1 MKRNAN
7 FMPLSIWFRD
17 LNEFNEIEFCEFNES
32 GMLIH
37 ARCRIGEVSG
47 EVWVEYDAKGN
58 LIHQKNVLY
67 NVPYEENS
75 KGENRRKELTD
86 VTDEKWIEYDAEGRM
101 IHKWDSGGND
111 ERIEYDAEG
120 KVIHRWSS
128 YFNDVGEEWTEY
140 TSDGIKWHGKCG
152 GDSKEEEFYN
162 YNSDGFPVWH
172 KRIYPTGYTEEEV
185 YEYDSTGRTCTV
197 REING
202 KKDDKVLKFDEAGN
216 CIYCEDDYRC
226 RHWMEYDE
234 KGRQIYAKDQKF
246 VGEDEFFEWWEKFD
260 DKGNCIYRKD
270 VGEYGERECWK
281 EYDDGGNV
289 IYQHEKASNGSE
301 IKHEWDA
308 KGACIRTCSKNSDG
322 SEKTFKTEYDSN
334 GNLILHGDTKY
345 ENTYWPDGK
354 TLKMSRVIE

>member
-1 MKRNAN
+1 MKRN
-7 FMPLSIWFRD
+7 
-17 LNEFNEIEFCEFNES
+17 EIEEFREYNEC
-32 GMLIH
+32 GKMIH
-37 ARCRIGEVSG
+37 SRELLWEKWC
-47 EVWVEYDAKGN
+47 EYDANGN
-58 LIHQKNVLY
+58 LIHAKKVEVPGVLFGKVISPLAENAPFEEWFEY
-67 NVPYEENS
+67 DEEGSLLHKRDSNNYEEWN
-75 KGENRRKELTD
+75 
-86 VTDEKWIEYDAEGRM
+86 EYDAEGRVT
-101 IHKWDSGGND
+101 HSRNSCG
-111 ERIEYDAEG
+111 
-120 KVIHRWSS
+120 H
-128 YFNDVGEEWTEY
+128 EEWTEY
-140 TSDGIKWHGKCG
+140 TSGGIKWHEKCG

-308 KGACIRTCSKNSDG
+308 KGACIRTYSKNSDG

>member
-1 MKRNAN
+1 
-7 FMPLSIWFRD
+7 
-17 LNEFNEIEFCEFNES
+17 
-32 GMLIH
+32 
-37 ARCRIGEVSG
+37 
-47 EVWVEYDAKGN
+47 
-58 LIHQKNVLY
+58 
-67 NVPYEENS
+67 
-75 KGENRRKELTD
+75 
-86 VTDEKWIEYDAEGRM
+86 
-101 IHKWDSGGND
+101 
-111 ERIEYDAEG
+111 
-120 KVIHRWSS
+120 
-128 YFNDVGEEWTEY
+128 
-140 TSDGIKWHGKCG
+140 KCG

-246 VGEDEFFEWWEKFD
+246 VGEDDFFEWWEKFD
-260 DKGNCIYRKD
+260 EKGNCIYRKD
-270 VGEYGERECWK
+270 VDEYGERECWK
-281 EYDDGGNV
+281 EYDEKGNL
-289 IYQHEKASNGSE
+289 IY
-301 IKHEWDA
+301 
-308 KGACIRTCSKNSDG
+308 SKNSDG